1 MDGGRLA
8 QRALSQAREQLRLV
22 VPRGEVECR
31 VEPAAQFCERVVVAG
46 DRIRGAGLKAGGQ
59 VRRFGDG
66 GCLRSPMRQRLQSQH
81 SKAAGCAMDE
91 DFLSPGV
98 LTRDPGPA
106 AVSHIVT
113 KL

>member
-1 MDGGRLA
+1 MVAWPSAPSRRHESNFDSSSHA
-8 QRALSQAREQLRLV
+8 AKLSVA
-22 VPRGEVECR
+22 
-31 VEPAAQFCERVVVAG
+31 EPAAQFCERVVVAG

-81 SKAAGCAMDE
+81 SKAAGCAMEE